1 MIKHERLILEKLTE
15 NPMLSQGELAAMLN
29 LARSSVSVYISHLM
43 QMGYIRG
50 RGYLIEDHNTV
61 YVIGTAG
68 IDYRTIVN
76 ETLLLDSAHTAIMD
90 DNDLLISY
98 GGIGKNIADS
108 LHRIGLS
115 VSCICAVGSD
125 TSGKE
130 LLEDC
135 RQIGVDVSDALIV
148 PGQKSSTYLEI
159 RSLNKKRILI
169 NSANVK
175 LQETLTPEY
184 LQSKAHKLRHALA
197 IVIEDSLSIQSMQ
210 YISSNYIQIPIF
222 MVCSKPTRAARY
234 VTFMNQF
241 HGLIAS
247 LEIAWAILG
256 EHGDAPVQSALVADI
271 IRQISAKVCGPVL
284 LCYGA
289 SEFAYS
295 DGTRIWLGSYEN
307 PSARASIY
315 SHYRDTVAAGFIHCL
330 LDESCG
336 EDLIRYVCACRQI
349 VAQSEFIVSH
359 QLCPERIAAV
369 LQSIQCDIYPVID

>member
-1 MIKHERLILEKLTE
+1 M
-15 NPMLSQGELAAMLN
+15 
-29 LARSSVSVYISHLM
+29 
-43 QMGYIRG
+43 
-50 RGYLIEDHNTV
+50 
-61 YVIGTAG
+61 
-68 IDYRTIVN
+68 
-76 ETLLLDSAHTAIMD
+76 
-90 DNDLLISY
+90 
-98 GGIGKNIADS
+98 
-108 LHRIGLS
+108 
-115 VSCICAVGSD
+115 
-125 TSGKE
+125 
-130 LLEDC
+130 EDC

-241 HGLIAS
+241 HGLIALDLPHS
-247 LEIAWAILG
+247 
-256 EHGDAPVQSALVADI
+256 DI

-349 VAQSEFIVSH
+349 VAQSELIVSR

-369 LQSIQCDIYPVID
+369 LQSIQCHIYPVID